1 MPTSERLKLMFE
13 DSGSFSLYIE
23 QIVKD
28 KKCSHLDAVLK
39 YCEENYIDPQD
50 IKSLISKSLKQKIE
64 ANFIE
69 MNFLPKQAKL
79 DV

>member
-1 MPTSERLKLMFE
+1 MFE
-13 DSGSFSLYIE
+13 DSNSFSMYIE
-23 QIVKD
+23 QVVKE
-28 KKCSHLDAVLK
+28 KKCTHLEAVLK

-64 ANFIE
+64 ANFID
-69 MNFLPKQAKL
+69 MNYLPKTAKL

>member
-1 MPTSERLKLMFE
+1 MFE
-13 DSGSFSLYIE
+13 DSNSFSMYIE
-23 QIVKD
+23 QIVKE
-28 KKCSHLDAVLK
+28 KKCTHLEAVLK

-50 IKSLISKSLKQKIE
+50 IKSLIGKALKQKIE

-69 MNFLPKQAKL
+69 MNYLPRTAKL

>member
-1 MPTSERLKLMFE
+1 MFE

-23 QIVKD
+23 QLVKE
-28 KKCSHLDAVLK
+28 KKCTHLDAVLK
-39 YCEENYIDPQD
+39 YCQENFIDPED
-50 IKSLISKSLKQKIE
+50 MKPLISKALKQKIE

-69 MNFLPKQAKL
+69 MNYLPKQAKL

>member
-1 MPTSERLKLMFE
+1 MFE

-23 QIVKD
+23 QIVKE

-39 YCEENYIDPQD
+39 YCQENFIDPED
-50 IKSLISKSLKQKIE
+50 MKPLISKALKQKIE

-69 MNFLPKQAKL
+69 MNYLPKHAKL

>member
-1 MPTSERLKLMFE
+1 MMFE

-23 QIVKD
+23 QLVKE
-28 KKCSHLDAVLK
+28 KKCTHLDAVLK
-39 YCEENYIDPQD
+39 YCQENFIDPED
-50 IKSLISKSLKQKIE
+50 MKPLISKALKQKIE

-69 MNFLPKQAKL
+69 MNYLPKQAKL